1 MTFLFTTIEIAS
13 DESREEREEKGLC
26 TISLKGLFQT
36 LHILAASRSSS
47 HDMALDLIIY
57 PTCRYVTRNY
67 CHEYNIAGSQIRARM
82 TTVCCCDTGANSLLY
97 LGSSQSATKLL
108 VVSISYIVW
117 GVDTWKSGHTS
128 LLSRTLSTL
137 VSKYHGSNT

>member
-36 LHILAASRSSS
+36 LHIIAASRLSS

-57 PTCRYVTRNY
+57 PTCRYVRNDFFHAQVE
-67 CHEYNIAGSQIRARM
+67 CKLSSLQEIIATS
-82 TTVCCCDTGANSLLY
+82 T
-97 LGSSQSATKLL
+97 
-108 VVSISYIVW
+108 
-117 GVDTWKSGHTS
+117 TS
-128 LLSRTLSTL
+128 LGRKFGP
-137 VSKYHGSNT
+137 V